1 MHAPNPVVA
10 AAPRRRASVDKATA
24 NRPSTNNVG
33 GGAPASCRGGPPNKR
48 ERQVGQFVLS
58 KTMGEGTFG
67 EVRLAVHKP
76 TSERVAAK
84 VIMLCG
90 DNGDV
95 RLWLTGEMYVPG
107 ECTLVEHVHFRR

>member
-1 MHAPNPVVA
+1 MVHAPYPVAV
-10 AAPRRRASVDKATA
+10 AAPRRRAPSVDKATA
-24 NRPSTNNVG
+24 NRPSTHNG
-33 GGAPASCRGGPPNKR
+33 SGGAPASYRGGGPPNKK

-84 VIMLCG
+84 VNFKL
-90 DNGDV
+90 
-95 RLWLTGEMYVPG
+95 
-107 ECTLVEHVHFRR
+107 

>member
-1 MHAPNPVVA
+1 MVHAPNP
-10 AAPRRRASVDKATA
+10 AAPRRRGSVDKATA
-24 NRPSTNNVG
+24 NRPNTTNNG
-33 GGAPASCRGGPPNKR
+33 GGSAPASYRGGSANKR

-84 VIMLCG
+84 VSRM
-90 DNGDV
+90 
-95 RLWLTGEMYVPG
+95 
-107 ECTLVEHVHFRR
+107 RRE